1 MDDGG
6 ALELVGGLDVA
17 RALLDQDLDDV
28 QVAQDDGV
36 VERRHL
42 HGVGALDVGA
52 LLDEQLDGLDLVL
65 AHGQVERRV
74 VRALGLAV
82 DVGHGLGLGFP
93 ARRLLLFF
101 LLRVAALLAVL
112 VVLLPLLH
120 LLVLLLLPVEQ
131 ELDVVEAAPL
141 RGDHQRRGELH
152 IHLCVADAALQ

>member
-6 ALELVGGLDVA
+6 ALDKLVGGLDVA
-17 RALLDQDLDDV
+17 RTLLDQDLDDV

-82 DVGHGLGLGFP
+82 DVGHGLGLGLP
-93 ARRLLLFF
+93 ARRLLLF
-101 LLRVAALLAVL
+101 LLLVAALLAVL